1 MEPLKQGGKVESDRE
16 QVPKA
21 DTASQAME
29 KPIFAEI
36 LAARKAIAVFT
47 TLLGVS
53 SLM

>member
-1 MEPLKQGGKVESDRE
+1 MEPLKHGGKVESERG

-36 LAARKAIAVFT
+36 LAARKVFAVFT
-47 TLLGVS
+47 TLLGVFG
-53 SLM
+53 LM